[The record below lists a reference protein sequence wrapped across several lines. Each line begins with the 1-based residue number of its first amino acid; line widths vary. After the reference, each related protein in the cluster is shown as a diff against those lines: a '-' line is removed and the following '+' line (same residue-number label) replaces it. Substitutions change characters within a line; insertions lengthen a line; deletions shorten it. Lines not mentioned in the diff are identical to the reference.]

1 MGVLSVSFGGTVV
14 SVGEVLS
21 RISAIEA
28 RFGIDLLSPVGGVD
42 AGRFSGL
49 IDQAGAAELLNAAG
63 AGGALRATDLAD
75 LADVLALQRSEIGL
89 APTPA
94 TSGVPVPVVIP
105 PGSGGR
111 RVSPLAGFELGSG
124 FGLRTDPIDGSQ
136 KMHKGVDI
144 GAPAG
149 TPIAAAADG
158 VVTWA
163 GERGG
168 YGQLV
173 VIDHGGGVETRYA
186 HQSRL
191 DVVPGQRVA
200 AGEMIGAVGSTG
212 RSTGPHLHF
221 EVRVDGEAV
230 DPAGWLSR

>member
-1 MGVLSVSFGGTVV
+1 M

-49 IDQAGAAELLNAAG
+49 IDQAGAAELLNSAA

-75 LADVLALQRSEIGL
+75 LADALALQRADIGL
-89 APTPA
+89 PA
-94 TSGVPVPVVIP
+94 TLTDPIGGGSSLAPGGV
-105 PGSGGR
+105 GAQ
-111 RVSPLAGFELGSG
+111 RVSPLPGFEFGSG
-124 FGLRTDPIDGSQ
+124 FGMRTDPIDGSQ
-136 KMHKGVDI
+136 KMHKGIDI

-168 YGQLV
+168 YGRLV
-173 VIDHGGGVETRYA
+173 VIDHGDGVETRYA

-191 DVVPGQRVA
+191 DVVPGQRVT
-200 AGEMIGAVGSTG
+200 AGQTIGAVGSTG

-221 EVRVDGEAV
+221 EVRLGGEAV
-230 DPAGWLSR
+230 DPLQWLQP

>member
-1 MGVLSVSFGGTVV
+1 M

-49 IDQAGAAELLNAAG
+49 IDQAGAADLLNSAG

-75 LADVLALQRSEIGL
+75 LADVLAVQRREVGL
-89 APTPA
+89 APSPGQT
-94 TSGVPVPVVIP
+94 GVAGPVVSP
-105 PGSGGR
+105 VAPGVR
-111 RVSPLAGFELGSG
+111 LMSPLAGFEPGSG

-149 TPIAAAADG
+149 TPITAAGDG
-158 VVTWA
+158 IVTWA

-191 DVVPGQRVA
+191 DVTPGQRVA
-200 AGEMIGAVGSTG
+200 AGEVIGAVGSTG

-230 DPAGWLSR
+230 DPADWLRR